1 MDPVPHIVRQV
12 VQVYER
18 RLAQVVVGELE
29 LAHFGGEHC
38 LYACRQRG
46 VAHGQRLIVR
56 EVARLLL
63 WRERVAAQVHGEDE
77 VGLFDDLLAIE
88 VKVRE
93 VQEQGVLVRR
103 GVGEVPYLVFGK
115 GLGLRGHSEALV
127 IRDEHLLGCLAP
139 SGGLVGVHAECACL
153 LGIALHPL
161 CRPAQVALGHKVGVD
176 VVVSDGTVLVGS
188 GDSIDAE
195 LVGGGVEESE

>member
-1 MDPVPHIVRQV
+1 MQV
-12 VQVYER
+12 VEIYER
-18 RLAQVVVGELE
+18 SFTQVIIGELE
-29 LAHFGGEHC
+29 LAHLGSQDSLCGS
-38 LYACRQRG
+38 RQRG

-93 VQEQGVLVRR
+93 MQEQRVLVRR

-127 IRDEHLLGCLAP
+127 IRDEHLLSRLAP
-139 SGGLVGVHAECACL
+139 PRSLVPAPLAPDPSKNVH
-153 LGIALHPL
+153 P
-161 CRPAQVALGHKVGVD
+161 P
-176 VVVSDGTVLVGS
+176 SPP
-188 GDSIDAE
+188 
-195 LVGGGVEESE
+195 